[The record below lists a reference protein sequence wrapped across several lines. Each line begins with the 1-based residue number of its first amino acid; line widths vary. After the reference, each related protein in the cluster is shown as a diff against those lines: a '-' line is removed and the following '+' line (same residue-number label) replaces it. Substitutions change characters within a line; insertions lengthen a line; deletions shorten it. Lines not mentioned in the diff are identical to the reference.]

1 MARLFGTDGVRGV
14 AGLELTPELA
24 MNIGIGTASVLTK
37 DKNDVKIIIGNDGR
51 ESADM
56 LVSAIISGLTSV
68 GVDVIDVGL
77 VPTPAISYLVKY
89 YKLDAGIMVT
99 ASHNSYEYNGI
110 KIFDG
115 NGYKLA
121 DELEDEIEEY
131 AINNK
136 KRESTKIGKIIKYD
150 NVIDKY
156 IEHLMTAS
164 KGYMENLY
172 IAVDTANGATSNVI
186 EILLSK
192 LFIKYDLINNKP
204 DGININDRCGALNT
218 KKLSQYVVENNLDG
232 GVAFDGDGDRAI
244 FVDEDG
250 NVIDGDYIL
259 AILSL
264 EFRKNNELNNNTI
277 VGTIMSNLGLI
288 KFCEDNDINFIATK
302 VGDRYVLEEINTN
315 NLSLGGEQSGH
326 IIIRKYACTGDGML
340 TMINVFNILAS
351 SDKKFSEIA
360 SVMKKYPQV
369 IENVKVNV
377 NKKNEFY
384 TNEEI
389 KDNIEVIS
397 EKLKNRGRIVVRPSG
412 TEPLIRIMIEGE
424 DTKEIDNLAKNLA
437 LIIERIL
444 N

>member
-1 MARLFGTDGVRGV
+1 MARLFGTDGVRGI
-14 AGLELTPELA
+14 AGEQLTAQLA

-37 DKNDVKIIIGNDGR
+37 DRNDVKIIIGNDGR
-51 ESADM
+51 KSADM

-131 AINNK
+131 TVNNEK
-136 KRESTKIGKIIKYD
+136 IESTKIGKIIKYD
-150 NVIDKY
+150 NVIEKY
-156 IEHLMTAS
+156 VEHLMTAS
-164 KGYMENLY
+164 KSNMSKLH

-186 EILLSK
+186 EELLSK
-192 LFIKYDLINNKP
+192 LGIKYDLINNNP
-204 DGININDRCGALNT
+204 DGKNINKDCGALHT
-218 KKLSQYVVENNLDG
+218 DKLSKYVVENKLDG

-244 FVDEDG
+244 FVDEKG
-250 NVIDGDYIL
+250 NEIDGDYVL
-259 AILSL
+259 AMLSL
-264 EFRKNNELNNNTI
+264 ELRKDNELNNNTI

-326 IIIRKYACTGDGML
+326 IIIRKYACTGDGIL

-351 SDKKFSEIA
+351 SNKKLSEIA

-377 NKKNEFY
+377 DKKNEFY
-384 TNEEI
+384 TNDEI
-389 KDNIEVIS
+389 KKNIEIIN

-424 DTKEIDNLAKNLA
+424 DTKEIDNLAKGLA
-437 LIIERIL
+437 LVIERIL